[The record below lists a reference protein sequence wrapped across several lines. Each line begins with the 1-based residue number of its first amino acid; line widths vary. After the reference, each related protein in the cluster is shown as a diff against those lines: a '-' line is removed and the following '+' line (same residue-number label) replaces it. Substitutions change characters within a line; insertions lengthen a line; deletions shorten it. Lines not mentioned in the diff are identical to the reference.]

1 MTEVSRRTLLAGT
14 AGIAGAIAG
23 GLGSAAAQNPT
34 QPVAGTQSTPAPNPD
49 AAKANPAKAAGPAQV
64 PSAYRYKVGDV
75 VVTAISDG
83 MRTIPLSDTF
93 VRNQPKDAVN
103 AALKK
108 AYLPENQVPISFTV
122 LLLDIGGRKVLIDTG
137 NGGQAGPVGLVRGT
151 LEDLEI
157 DPASIDQIVISH
169 FHGDHI
175 NGLLAADGTPVFPK
189 AQLMVPEKEW
199 AFWMDDG
206 QMSRA
211 PDGLKAGFQNVRRVF
226 KPFEGKVERY
236 AWDKEVAPGF
246 KAVGT
251 PGHTPGHT
259 SFELESGFD
268 TLFIQSDITNL
279 PALFVANPGWHAM
292 FDMDAAAAEAV
303 RRKTYDRLAAE
314 RILVAGY
321 HFPFP
326 GAAYLEKQG
335 DGYRYQPIYWRPV
348 L

>member
-1 MTEVSRRTLLAGT
+1 MPEVSRRTLLAGT
-14 AGIAGAIAG
+14 AGMAGAIAG
-23 GLGSAAAQNPT
+23 GLGGAAAQTPA
-34 QPVAGTQSTPAPNPD
+34 QRVAGTQSTPAPNPD
-49 AAKANPAKAAGPAQV
+49 AAKASGPMQV

-122 LLLDIGGRKVLIDTG
+122 LLLDIGGKKVLIDTG

-151 LEDLEI
+151 LQDLAI
-157 DPASIDQIVISH
+157 DPASIDQVVISH
-169 FHGDHI
+169 FHQDHI
-175 NGLLAADGTPVFPK
+175 NGLLAADGTPAFPK
-189 AQLMVPEKEW
+189 AQLMVPEREW

-236 AWDKEVAPGF
+236 AWDKEVAPGL

-259 SFELESGFD
+259 SFELDSGFD

-303 RRKTYDRLAAE
+303 RRKTYDRLAAD

-335 DGYRYQPIYWRPV
+335 DGYRYQPVYWRPV

>member
-14 AGIAGAIAG
+14 AGMAGALAG
-23 GLGSAAAQNPT
+23 AVGGAAAQQAPT
-34 QPVAGTQSTPAPNPD
+34 KNAAPPVAGTQSTPAPNPD
-49 AAKANPAKAAGPAQV
+49 AAKAAGATQV
-64 PSAYRYKVGDV
+64 PSVYRYKVGDV

-93 VRNQPKDAVN
+93 VRNQPKDKVN
-103 AALKK
+103 AALKG
-108 AYLPENQVPISFTV
+108 AFLPENEVPISFTV
-122 LLLDIGGRKVLIDTG
+122 LLLDIGGRKVLVDTG

-151 LEDLEI
+151 LQDLEI
-157 DPASIDQIVISH
+157 DPASIDQVVISH
-169 FHGDHI
+169 FHQDHI
-175 NGLLAADGTPVFPK
+175 NGLVLADGTPAFPK

-236 AWDKEVAPGF
+236 AWDKEVAPGL

-268 TLFIQSDITNL
+268 TLFIQSDLTNL
-279 PALFVANPGWHAM
+279 PALFVANPGWHAA
-292 FDMDAAAAEAV
+292 FDMDPVAAEAV
-303 RRKTYDRLAAE
+303 RRRTYDRLAAE
-314 RILVAGY
+314 RIMVAGY

-326 GAAYLEKQG
+326 GAAFLEKQG
-335 DGYRYQPIYWRPV
+335 DGYRYQPVYWRPV

>member
-14 AGIAGAIAG
+14 AGIAGALAG
-23 GLGSAAAQNPT
+23 GIGIGAAQQPSAQPAAAPSS
-34 QPVAGTQSTPAPNPD
+34 ASR
-49 AAKANPAKAAGPAQV
+49 AAKPAGVTQV

-83 MRTIPLSDTF
+83 MRVIPLSDTF
-93 VRNQPKDAVN
+93 VRNQPKDKVN
-103 AALKK
+103 TALTD
-108 AYLPENQVPISFTV
+108 AYLPENEVPISFNV
-122 LLLDIGGRKVLIDTG
+122 VLLDIGGKRVLIDTG
-137 NGGQAGPVGLVRGT
+137 NGGQAGPVGLVRST
-151 LEDLEI
+151 MQDLEI
-157 DPASIDQIVISH
+157 DPASIDQVVISH
-169 FHGDHI
+169 FHADHI
-175 NGLLAADGTPVFPK
+175 NGLLLADGTPAFPK
-189 AQLMVPEKEW
+189 AQLMVPEREW

-211 PDGLKAGFQNVRRVF
+211 PDGLKGSFQNARRVF

-236 AWDKEVAPGF
+236 AWDKEVAPGL

-268 TLFIQSDITNL
+268 NLFIQSDVTNI
-279 PALFVANPGWHAM
+279 PALFLVNPGWHVM
-292 FDMDAAAAEAV
+292 FDMDPAAAEAV

-314 RILVAGY
+314 RMIVAGY

-326 GAAYLEKQG
+326 GAAYVEKQG
-335 DGYRYQPIYWRPV
+335 DGYRYQPIHWRPV

>member
-14 AGIAGAIAG
+14 AGIAGTLAG
-23 GLGSAAAQNPT
+23 MGAAAAQ
-34 QPVAGTQSTPAPNPD
+34 TPAKTPAKTPAQPN
-49 AAKANPAKAAGPAQV
+49 AAKTEPTKTAGPMQV

-122 LLLDIGGRKVLIDTG
+122 LLLDIGGRKVLVDTG
-137 NGGQAGPVGLVRGT
+137 NGGQAGPVGLVRST

-157 DPASIDQIVISH
+157 DPASIDQVVISH
-169 FHGDHI
+169 FHQDHI
-175 NGLLAADGTPVFPK
+175 NGLLLADGTPAYPK
-189 AQLMVPEKEW
+189 AQLMAPEKEW

-226 KPFEGKVERY
+226 KPFEAKVERY
-236 AWDKEVAPGF
+236 AWDKELAPGL

-279 PALFVANPGWHAM
+279 PALFVANPGWHAA

-326 GAAYLEKQG
+326 GAAYIEKKG